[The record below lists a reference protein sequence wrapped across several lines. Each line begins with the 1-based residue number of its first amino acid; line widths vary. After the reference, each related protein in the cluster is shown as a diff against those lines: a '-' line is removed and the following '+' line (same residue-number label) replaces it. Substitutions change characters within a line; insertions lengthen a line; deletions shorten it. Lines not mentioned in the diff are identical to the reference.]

1 MDKPCKACSWWQY
14 SHSCEWYQLAEG
26 KFLRLQRQP
35 WTQSGALHC
44 PTFSNNQACFSP
56 VSFSVYL
63 FLLSE
68 ALFASEKWWEL
79 RRGRLL
85 EGSGPFIPKLFK
97 GRIPIF
103 LSLNSCSCKIR
114 CWPLDQCV
122 TVKLSSKES
131 YSISSLTTQVVHNL
145 HLQFFSSTLDF
156 YFYFYF

>member
-1 MDKPCKACSWWQY
+1 MMRI
-14 SHSCEWYQLAEG
+14 G
-26 KFLRLQRQP
+26 
-35 WTQSGALHC
+35 
-44 PTFSNNQACFSP
+44 
-56 VSFSVYL
+56 
-63 FLLSE
+63 
-68 ALFASEKWWEL
+68 
-79 RRGRLL
+79 RGRLL

-103 LSLNSCSCKIR
+103 LSLNSGSCKIR

-156 YFYFYF
+156 YFIFKLKIIFFILKKIKVECFKIDLENILFFFFFFP